1 MLRVISSAVGL
12 ALLALSS
19 PAMAQGIGQ
28 IPYIEQSL
36 ETLESEF
43 RSVGVTRTWNYNIQ
57 SLRDD
62 QYRDHTFRLSEPGYI
77 AVGSDSDTRWITLS
91 ELENGQPA
99 RWDRD
104 SGQRSANLYFS
115 RAGTYTV
122 RVYVEDCSEA
132 WCFYSIMTGYR

>member
-1 MLRVISSAVGL
+1 MLRVISSAAGL
-12 ALLALSS
+12 ALLGLAS

-36 ETLESEF
+36 ESLESEF

-57 SLRDD
+57 SLRDG

-122 RVYVEDCSEA
+122 RVHVEDCSEA
-132 WCFYSIMTGYR
+132 WCFYSLMNGYR

>member
-1 MLRVISSAVGL
+1 MLRLLSSVVLLGL
-12 ALLALSS
+12 LTLSS
-19 PAMAQGIGQ
+19 PATAQGIGQ

-36 ETLESEF
+36 DSLESEF
-43 RSVGVTRTWNYNIQ
+43 RSVGVTRTWNYGIQ
-57 SLRDD
+57 SLQDEH
-62 QYRDHTFRLSEPGYI
+62 YRDHTFRLTEPGYI
-77 AVGSDSDTRWITLS
+77 AVGSDTDTRRISLS

-104 SGQRSANLYFS
+104 SGQRSANLYFN

-122 RVYVEDCSEA
+122 RVYIEDCSAA

>member
-36 ETLESEF
+36 DSLEYEF
-43 RSVGVTRTWNYNIQ
+43 SSVGVSRTWSYEIQ
-57 SLRDD
+57 SLRND
-62 QYRDHTFRLSEPGYI
+62 QYRDHTFQLTEPGYI
-77 AVGSDSDTRWITLS
+77 GVGSDTDTRRIRLS
-91 ELENGQPA
+91 RLEDGRPSSRYTDGGN
-99 RWDRD
+99 
-104 SGQRSANLYFS
+104 RSANLYFN

-122 RVYVEDCSEA
+122 RVYVEDCSES